1 MTGYLGFYGPER
13 PAKRSAGRVLVIA
26 LTAIA
31 SAICVGHSDAQQ
43 PAAAAPGSSGLLSVE
58 RIYSGPSLSG
68 QLARGLQ
75 WSPDGKKFVAFK
87 TLDGDHRKVYLVQ
100 SSPPNHLKAS

>member
-68 QLARGLQ
+68 QLARGLRT
-75 WSPDGKKFVAFK
+75 GKSCPFSRPKAKGKRRARNFGRWTRRVANA
-87 TLDGDHRKVYLVQ
+87 VC
-100 SSPPNHLKAS
+100 